1 MHTLHKH
8 THPKTNSWSIS
19 YNSGVCKWQSQVYWK
34 SCQHSEKLWKIK
46 QWGELLKEA
55 LIKQKRGGQDRWRR
69 RYALSSWV
77 LLLVAIQ
84 EDGSCKPHTARL
96 SAFNMRKKQSY
107 ISAVSS
113 NTYSRFT
120 CSYAMALTPSLHQTT
135 SHAACDVHCSENYY
149 PQRPN

>member
-8 THPKTNSWSIS
+8 TQLKTNCWIIS
-19 YNSGVCKWQSQVYWK
+19 SNWAVLSDSHNSTVILVSTVENYERQR
-34 SCQHSEKLWKIK
+34 
-46 QWGELLKEA
+46 GELLKEA

-96 SAFNMRKKQSY
+96 SAFNMRKSY
-107 ISAVSS
+107 ISAVGS
-113 NTYSRFT
+113 NTNIRFM
-120 CSYAMALTPSLHQTT
+120 CSYAMAPTPSLHQTT
-135 SHAACDVHCSENYY
+135 SHTDCDLHCSENYY